1 VAISEADIER
11 EQDVEE
17 LRRIALAQHAQIK
30 QLIEKLKRKCDTLSF
45 YTGNKD
51 ELQQTLALIEGL
63 TKQADE
69 LAEKA
74 RKTGVPKPPKKPAD
88 GSGPTPQPRL
98 PHVPERFE
106 LDIADRVCP
115 SCGGGLFEMKGQ
127 VETSEMIDV
136 VEVSYRVV
144 AVEQQKYVCRCGGC
158 VETAPGPE
166 RAAPG
171 SRYSLALAI
180 KVVLD
185 KYLDH
190 IPLERQVR
198 IMDRHGLVITSQTLW
213 DLANA
218 LAHRL
223 TSIDAA
229 LLDQVL
235 AQPVIGLDQTGWPRL
250 DGSGRKKWQMWCLTA
265 PGVVVHRIRD
275 DKSAATFKDL
285 VGGYRGTIVCDDLGT
300 HEAGAREGPGIVLAN
315 CWAHVYRRFQEAMPD
330 HPEAEKAL
338 AWIGALYEI
347 DRQADGDLVRLAE
360 LRRSESVRVLDEL
373 KDWLSSMVTLTSLSV
388 GKAAAY
394 TLGNWP
400 KLIRFVDDAR
410 IPLDN
415 NQTERG
421 IRGPVVG
428 RRNHFGSKSR
438 RGTEVA
444 ATLYT
449 IVETAKLHDL
459 DPATYLH
466 AAIVAADRG
475 ELLMPAEFAA
485 RRATA
490 AK

>member
-1 VAISEADIER
+1 MAISEADIER

-17 LRRIALAQHAQIK
+17 LRRIALAQHAQIR
-30 QLIEKLKRKCDTLSF
+30 QLIEKLRRKCDTLSF

-51 ELQQTLALIEGL
+51 ELQETLALIEGL
-63 TKQADE
+63 TQQANQ
-69 LAEKA
+69 LAEKV
-74 RKTGVPKPPKKPAD
+74 KKVGVPKPPKKSAE
-88 GSGPTPQPRL
+88 GSGPTPQPNL

-106 LDIADRVCP
+106 LDTADRTCP
-115 SCGGGLFEMKGQ
+115 SCGGGLFEMKDQ
-127 VETSEMIDV
+127 FETSEMIDV
-136 VEVSYRVV
+136 VEVTYRVV
-144 AVEQQKYVCRCGGC
+144 QVEQQKYVCRCGGC

-166 RAAPG
+166 RATPG

-180 KVVLD
+180 KIVLD

-190 IPLERQVR
+190 VPLERQVR
-198 IMDRHGLVITSQTLW
+198 IMERHGLVITSQTLW

-218 LAHRL
+218 IARRL
-223 TSIDAA
+223 TGLDEA
-229 LLDQVL
+229 LFAHVL

-250 DGSGRKKWQMWCLTA
+250 DGSGGKKWQMWCLTA

-285 VGGYRGTIVCDDLGT
+285 VGTYCGTIVCDDLGT
-300 HEAGAREGPGIVLAN
+300 HDAGAREGPGILLAN
-315 CWAHVYRRFQEAMPD
+315 CWAHVYRRFEEARPD

-347 DRQADGDLVRLAE
+347 DRRAEGDLERLAE
-360 LRRSESVRVLDEL
+360 LRRTESVRVLDEL
-373 KDWLSSMVTLTSLSV
+373 KEWLASMITLTSLSI

-415 NQTERG
+415 NATERG

-449 IVETAKLHDL
+449 VIETAKLHDI
-459 DPATYLH
+459 DPAAYLH
-466 AAIVAADRG
+466 AAIIAADRG
-475 ELLMPAEFAA
+475 ELLLPEQFAA
-485 RRATA
+485 QRQA
-490 AK
+490 AL